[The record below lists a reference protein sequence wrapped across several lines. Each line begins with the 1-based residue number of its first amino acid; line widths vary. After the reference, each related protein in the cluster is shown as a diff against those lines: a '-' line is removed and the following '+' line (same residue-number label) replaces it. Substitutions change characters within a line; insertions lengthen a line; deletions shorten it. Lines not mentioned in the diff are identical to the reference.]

1 MDTRTFPT
9 KVDAWLVVVL
19 AAGIGASLY
28 GAIEV
33 VHTDPFRAAVR
44 FGATA
49 VLVLVVF
56 LAGIPCQYTLADD
69 HLLVRSGVVR
79 WRIPYVQITDIAPSS
94 SLWSAPAMSLRRVK
108 VSYRGRFMLVAV
120 EPVSPTVLQ
129 ITEQYQVEIEGETK
143 PACIAETVMRLFF

>member
-1 MDTRTFPT
+1 MDTKTFPT

-79 WRIPYVQITDIAPSS
+79 WRIPYVQITDIAQSR

-108 VSYRGRFMLVAV
+108 VSYRGRFMLV
-120 EPVSPTVLQ
+120 SPRERERFIAELTQ
-129 ITEQYQVEIEGETK
+129 QVERAKRGGLTNS
-143 PACIAETVMRLFF
+143 VR

>member
-33 VHTDPFRAAVR
+33 IHTDPSRAVVR

-49 VLVLVVF
+49 ALLLVVF

-79 WRIPYVQITDIAPSS
+79 WRVPYVQITDIAPSR

-108 VSYRGRFMLVAV
+108 VSYRGRFMLV
-120 EPVSPTVLQ
+120 SPR
-129 ITEQYQVEIEGETK
+129 ERERF
-143 PACIAETVMRLFF
+143 IAELTQRVERAKRGGLTNRVR